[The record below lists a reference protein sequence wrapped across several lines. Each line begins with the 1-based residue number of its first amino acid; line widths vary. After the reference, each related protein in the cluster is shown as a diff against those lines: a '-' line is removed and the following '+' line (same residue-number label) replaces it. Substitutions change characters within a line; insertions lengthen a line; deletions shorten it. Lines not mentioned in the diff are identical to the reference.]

1 MGNKK
6 VIGIVLLVVGVVLMF
21 VSLMAD
27 RLGIGGAPVFGYWQ
41 SLGSVA
47 GGFVVAAGFYLASDN
62 RKLTGILL
70 LAGGVILFVVSLIA
84 DKIGLGA
91 SASFGYDQIIGV
103 VAGIVAAAVGFVLFS
118 RK

>member
-6 VIGIVLLVVGVVLMF
+6 VIGIVLLVAGFVLMF

-27 RLGIGGAPVFGYWQ
+27 RIGIGGTPGFGYWQ

-47 GGFVVAAGFYLASDN
+47 GGFVTAAGFYLASGN

-70 LAGGVILFVVSLIA
+70 LAGGVVLLIA
-84 DKIGLGA
+84 SLTADVIGLGV
-91 SASFGYDQIIGV
+91 SAGFGYNQVIGA
-103 VAGIVAAAVGFVLFS
+103 VAGIAAAVVGFVLSS